1 MQRRGMSMGVMAAL
15 AAAALALIWYWVP
28 AAFPIVLGL
37 IGVVLLFL
45 WRRLAAVQFYF
56 EQPQPAEPAFPLG
69 FEDEFAEA
77 ARELTR
83 QGFVPLGRF
92 VHRVLPDADD
102 FAESHWFANATG
114 DTLVQLQP
122 PNDLDHANHL
132 VQAVFTQ
139 AADGRLFSTG
149 TVSPVMRLFDLP
161 DFPSQ
166 ILAAAPLA
174 QVLHA
179 HRQWLH
185 RMSVTPAPWPA
196 GPDGLTPEAAMA
208 LVHAGIQR
216 QMQQLQALGRFAP
229 DAQGGWRLRGR
240 WYGKV
245 LTMARAAPASATD
258 QDQALNLDAQA
269 PATRWTP
276 TETAMADKPT
286 AALSAQLQPL
296 PRQLAL
302 MPLAERQ
309 GRYSPTPGMQLLM
322 LVTSALVFTALGAWF
337 WSPAMAVAIAA
348 VVLVH
353 ELGHWAA
360 MRAFG
365 WQHVQLVLLPLL
377 GGVATGFEQQASARQ
392 RVWVTLAGPLPGIVL
407 AFAALYGLGDQLV
420 GSYLSTGDLSWPLVM
435 ISVAL
440 FLNYLNLLP
449 FPPLDG
455 GQLLRSLW
463 PQRWRGGEW
472 LLLGALWVLGL
483 GVSIWQGWTVIAI
496 LVGLQWPSV
505 KQSREDAQLLNALP
519 AHAAQLPTPELDLLI
534 LTELQA
540 RQPTQLLKPR
550 LTRALALR
558 QAARLQPLS
567 LGEGLL
573 VLALWLG
580 AWAWAGWLVLRF
592 LGLGNG
598 ADALPLPSAEQ
609 DP

>member
-15 AAAALALIWYWVP
+15 AAAALVLIWHWVP
-28 AAFPIVLGL
+28 GAFPIVLGL
-37 IGVVLLFL
+37 IGVVLLFQ

-69 FEDEFAEA
+69 FEAEFAEA

-92 VHRVLPDADD
+92 VQRVLPDADD
-102 FAESHWFANATG
+102 FAESHWFANASG
-114 DTLVQLQP
+114 DTLALLQP
-122 PNDLDHANHL
+122 PAELDHASHL

-166 ILAAAPLA
+166 ILAPAPLA

-179 HRQWLH
+179 QRQWLH
-185 RMSVTPAPWPA
+185 RMSATPASFA
-196 GPDGLTPEAAMA
+196 TGPEGLTPELAMA
-208 LVHAGIQR
+208 TVHANIQR

-240 WYGKV
+240 WYGKA
-245 LTMARAAPASATD
+245 LSLARAAQATATD
-258 QDQALNLDAQA
+258 QDRALDFDAQA

-276 TETAMADKPT
+276 TETAT

-296 PRQLAL
+296 TRQLAL

-392 RVWVTLAGPLPGIVL
+392 RVWVTLAGPLPGIVM
-407 AFAALYGLGDQLV
+407 AFAALYGFRDQLV
-420 GSYLSTGDLSWPLVM
+420 GGYLSTGDFDWPLVL

-483 GVSIWQGWTVIAI
+483 GVSIWQGWTFIAI
-496 LVGLQWPSV
+496 LIGLQWPSV

-519 AHAAQLPTPELDLLI
+519 AHADQLPTPELDLLI

-540 RQPTQLLKPR
+540 RQPTQPLKTR

-558 QAARLQPLS
+558 QAARLQTLS

-592 LGLGNG
+592 WIIGNG
-598 ADALPLPSAEQ
+598 ADSAPPPDVMQ
-609 DP
+609 DR